1 MSKKKNRNKA
11 SALKQA
17 VKQPAEKPQIKE
29 EEVPDLAGW
38 HMVLFWIKILLIPGY
53 LMNIYVYAKNG
64 IHGTGMYDAA
74 VNAPLLVFLIVSVIL
89 HSSRKGVY
97 AFFAFFP
104 PRLSPPKLILGPD
117 LLAFILILS
126 VSLILFL
133 ILSPIITPHHV
144 VLMHIFYTLIIHYLH
159 FFVKSVI

>member
-97 AFFAFFP
+97 AFFAFGAVE
-104 PRLSPPKLILGPD
+104 LIYNAIVMIIALRQNVFETAVGNR
-117 LLAFILILS
+117 AIEYFVFSAVILIPT
-126 VSLILFL
+126 VIYYRKR
-133 ILSPIITPHHV
+133 
-144 VLMHIFYTLIIHYLH
+144 MHLL
-159 FFVKSVI
+159 KS

>member
-97 AFFAFFP
+97 AFFVI
-104 PRLSPPKLILGPD
+104 RQISKQ
-117 LLAFILILS
+117 LS
-126 VSLILFL
+126 VLLRKRLFRSVSQELIEYGSALYMFQY
-133 ILSPIITPHHV
+133 P
-144 VLMHIFYTLIIHYLH
+144 
-159 FFVKSVI
+159 VK